1 MSWREMLAAP
11 VAVGI
16 VAMLGGVGVLA
27 WRIGGTWDGRNT
39 DALVMGAIMTCFGGV
54 FLVCLLLGVIV
65 GVPLALRVMESRS
78 EAREMAMDMRLARM
92 AERYDTGRLAAPRDD
107 RRMIEAP
114 YNVLPQDARPLLAP
128 PADGMPG
135 GAPGWMGGA
144 PGYKGVPFDGLDSDD
159 KFSGDW

>member
-39 DALVMGAIMTCFGGV
+39 DTLVMGAIMTCFGGV
-54 FLVCLLLGVIV
+54 FLVCLLLGVVV

-92 AERYDTGRLAAPRDD
+92 AERYDAGRMAPPARPA
-107 RRMIEAP
+107 ISAP
-114 YNVLPQDARPLLAP
+114 YDVLPSDARPLLAP
-128 PADGMPG
+128 PGMG
-135 GAPGWMGGA
+135 MMGNGFGMMGA
-144 PGYKGVPFDGLDSDD
+144 VPFDGLDDD
-159 KFSGDW
+159 DGNQFDMKW